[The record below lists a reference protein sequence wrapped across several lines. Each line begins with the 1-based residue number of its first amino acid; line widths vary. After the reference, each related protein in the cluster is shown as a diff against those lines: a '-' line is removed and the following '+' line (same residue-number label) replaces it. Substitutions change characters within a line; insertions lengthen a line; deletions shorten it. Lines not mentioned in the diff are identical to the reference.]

1 MILKIANMFPFVRD
15 NKTIGKLLVIRSV
28 TDDGVVTLSNVD
40 FKGAVGPSTRTFP
53 AEYVMENLSVKKNYK
68 PPEILKKADMEPES
82 SEKYLLTLHQGHL
95 AFAMENLFMHFCTPA
110 VCVRTPKSVFAL
122 REFEA
127 GDCELLPMSQALKD
141 ATGSKQG
148 LFQCTIDNHTYELR
162 KPTDFSPP
170 AWFVRTSKDKKEV
183 NMKIIKKSITVEAFE
198 EAIGSV
204 KKKCIL
210 PLLVNTKKLKNGTEL
225 VVFEDT
231 CAEKAPSKFGQI

>member
-1 MILKIANMFPFVRD
+1 MFPFVRD

-40 FKGAVGPSTRTFP
+40 F
-53 AEYVMENLSVKKNYK
+53 
-68 PPEILKKADMEPES
+68 
-82 SEKYLLTLHQGHL
+82 
-95 AFAMENLFMHFCTPA
+95 
-110 VCVRTPKSVFAL
+110 KSVFAL

-170 AWFVRTSKDKKEV
+170 AWFVRSSKHKKEV
-183 NMKIIKKSITVEAFE
+183 NMKVIKKSVILEAFE
-198 EAIGSV
+198 EDHTS
-204 KKKCIL
+204 KRKKCIL